1 MARILAVDDERAILD
16 ALARVLG
23 RDGHE
28 VVRAADPTAVP
39 GMDLSRFD
47 LVLCDVMMPG
57 LDGFELVRQIRPDFD
72 GPIVFLTARVAEE
85 DAVAAYGLG
94 ADDYVRNKP
103 FGAAELR
110 AKVAAHL
117 RRERRP
123 RSHALSF
130 GEVRID
136 LGARALA
143 VGGEA
148 VPLTPT
154 EYAIC
159 EYLARHPGQVSEPAR
174 RSARRCS
181 AGERRRR
188 RGHIHAGQPRP
199 EETSEA
205 GADPIATVWGWGTG
219 GSSEDRGARSGMLS
233 FVIARYFA
241 YAFAAVATAWLAS
254 FMVLS
259 AAINAGF
266 VYEASWG
273 PANARE
279 VAEGLARDG
288 VCEQQDVPTAYR
300 YLILNKDGY
309 VLMTDLEGTRLED
322 ATEMART
329 ALAADPGTVE
339 IEGGGS
345 GLTYAVFSLKGGG
358 ACALV
363 SEYLPQWVSRDL
375 ASLLPNPQNLML
387 AGAAAGSALALALVA
402 RRASHVISRKMA
414 PLAEAA
420 ERVGAGEL
428 DFAVGST
435 NVREVNDVLAAMDAM
450 RTSLAES
457 LEARWAAE
465 RGQRE
470 QVASLAHDL
479 KTPLT
484 VLRANADF
492 VAEELEDEKDADLA
506 AAARD
511 IAGSVERLDGY
522 VRLLIDASRGSD
534 GAERAP
540 MRPAEL
546 CKQVLAEAA
555 QIARARG
562 VTLDAATP
570 ARCRRRAGAP
580 LDRTALAREPPRTS
594 WPTPP
599 STRARARGGPCD
611 VAGGHLV
618 IEVAETDRASLLP
631 PSNAAASAS
640 SFTDDSSPAPHATET
655 ATTARPPRPP
665 PRPRAPRGLRLA
677 HQQPPRVRWPS
688 PGSLWGPDSGP
699 HTGIPHNQNAS
710 G

>member
-85 DAVAAYGLG
+85 DAVAGYGLG
-94 ADDYVRNKP
+94 ADDYVRKP

-136 LGARALA
+136 LGARGLA

-159 EYLARHPGQVSEPAR
+159 EYLARHPGQVMSPRTDTRGGAR
-174 RSARRCS
+174 L
-181 AGERRRR
+181 GERRRR

-199 EETSEA
+199 EETLRGRRRS
-205 GADPIATVWGWGTG
+205 
-219 GSSEDRGARSGMLS
+219 DRDRLGDGVQVAALRTGARGRGGMPLS

-254 FMVLS
+254 FMALS

-273 PANARE
+273 PANVRE

-288 VCEQQDVPTAYR
+288 VCGQQDVPTAYR

-309 VLMTDLEGTRLED
+309 VLMTDLEGTRLEG
-322 ATEMART
+322 AAEMARA

-345 GLTYAVFSLKGGG
+345 GLTYAAFPLKGGG

-375 ASLLPNPQNLML
+375 AGLLPNPQNLML
-387 AGAAAGSALALALVA
+387 VGAAAGSALALALVA
-402 RRASHVISRKMA
+402 RRASRVISRKMA

-420 ERVGAGEL
+420 GRVGAGS
-428 DFAVGST
+428 ST
-435 NVREVNDVLAAMDAM
+435 SRSAAP
-450 RTSLAES
+450 TC
-457 LEARWAAE
+457 AR
-465 RGQRE
+465 
-470 QVASLAHDL
+470 
-479 KTPLT
+479 
-484 VLRANADF
+484 
-492 VAEELEDEKDADLA
+492 
-506 AAARD
+506 
-511 IAGSVERLDGY
+511 
-522 VRLLIDASRGSD
+522 
-534 GAERAP
+534 
-540 MRPAEL
+540 
-546 CKQVLAEAA
+546 
-555 QIARARG
+555 
-562 VTLDAATP
+562 
-570 ARCRRRAGAP
+570 
-580 LDRTALAREPPRTS
+580 
-594 WPTPP
+594 
-599 STRARARGGPCD
+599 
-611 VAGGHLV
+611 
-618 IEVAETDRASLLP
+618 
-631 PSNAAASAS
+631 
-640 SFTDDSSPAPHATET
+640 
-655 ATTARPPRPP
+655 
-665 PRPRAPRGLRLA
+665 
-677 HQQPPRVRWPS
+677 
-688 PGSLWGPDSGP
+688 
-699 HTGIPHNQNAS
+699 
-710 G
+710 